1 MTASGLR
8 LRDLSDDLVEGKCG
22 EGRQVGLQAESLDAR
37 EGAQEKGCAG
47 LLRELFPPRS
57 ADWKSKVQAWAG
69 LVPSEG

>member
-1 MTASGLR
+1 M
-8 LRDLSDDLVEGKCG
+8 
-22 EGRQVGLQAESLDAR
+22 GLQAESLDAR